1 MAAFRF
7 EAIDINGKV
16 SQGVVEADSLKL
28 ARTRLRDMGLAP
40 VKVESLNDQQQSQTA
55 TRQTGVAESG
65 TSPLFRRNKISS
77 YDLSQFTRQLSIL
90 LNAGLNIEH
99 SLAATA
105 EQIEKKELKELLLS
119 IRADVMAGNSLSR
132 AMMSYPAVFDDTY
145 CAIISAGEQSGELP
159 LVLDRLASY
168 IESRHV
174 LRQKVI
180 AAFIYPALITLTSIL
195 VVGALLIYVVPQ
207 IVTVFQ
213 QSKQALPLLTVAMIF
228 ISDVL
233 RSIWLYLLALIII
246 ATLLVNR
253 ALQNKTYRH
262 LIDVQLLKL
271 PIIGKLILS
280 INTAKFANTLA
291 ILVGSGVPIIT
302 ALHGAARSTPLLPM
316 KQAILDAIDLVKDG
330 GNLSRALK
338 ESLLFPPV
346 LIHLIANAEQTG
358 NLEHMLDSAATQQEN
373 EVNHKIVILTS
384 LLEPVLIIVMGGIVM
399 LIVLAVMLP
408 IIQINQLI
416 H

>member
-65 TSPLFRRNKISS
+65 TGPLFRRNKISS

-233 RSIWLYLLALIII
+233 RSIWLYLLAVIII

-316 KQAILDAIDLVKDG
+316 KQAILDAINLVKDG

>member
-16 SQGVVEADSLKL
+16 SQGVVDADSLKL

-40 VKVESLNDQQQSQTA
+40 VKVETLHEQQQTPTSTNQLENGQSK
-55 TRQTGVAESG
+55 TRQ
-65 TSPLFRRNKISS
+65 LFTRNKISS
-77 YDLSQFTRQLSIL
+77 YDQSQFTRQLSIL

-99 SLAATA
+99 ALAATA
-105 EQIEKKELKELLLS
+105 EQIEKQALKELLLA
-119 IRADVMAGNSLSR
+119 IRAEVMAGNSLSR
-132 AMMSYPAVFDDTY
+132 AMMIFPEVFDDTY
-145 CAIISAGEQSGELP
+145 CAIISAGEQSGQLP

-168 IESRHV
+168 IESRHI

-213 QSKQALPLLTVAMIF
+213 QSKQSLPLLTVAMIF

-233 RSIWLYLLALIII
+233 RSIWLYMLALIII
-246 ATLLVNR
+246 ALLLMNR
-253 ALQNKTYRH
+253 ALQNKTYRY

-271 PIIGKLILS
+271 PILGKLILS

-302 ALHGAARSTPLLPM
+302 ALQGAARSTPLLPM
-316 KQAILDAIDLVKDG
+316 KQAILDAINLVKDG

-338 ESLLFPPV
+338 ESQLFPPV

-373 EVNHKIVILTS
+373 EINHKIIILTG

>member
-16 SQGVVEADSLKL
+16 SQGVVDADSLKL

-40 VKVESLNDQQQSQTA
+40 VKVETLSDHQQPQTQA
-55 TRQTGVAESG
+55 KQ
-65 TSPLFRRNKISS
+65 LFKSNKISS
-77 YDLSQFTRQLSIL
+77 YDQSQLTRQLSIL
-90 LNAGLNIEH
+90 LNAGLSIER

-105 EQIEKKELKELLLS
+105 EQIEKQALKELLLS
-119 IRADVMAGNSLSR
+119 IRAEVMAGNSLSR
-132 AMMSYPAVFDDTY
+132 AMMIFPEVFDDTY

-168 IESRHV
+168 IESRHL

-180 AAFIYPALITLTSIL
+180 AAFIYPALITLTSML

-207 IVTVFQ
+207 IISVFQ
-213 QSKQALPLLTVAMIF
+213 QSKQTLPFLTVAMIF
-228 ISDVL
+228 ISDLL
-233 RSIWLYLLALIII
+233 RAIWLYLVALVV
-246 ATLLVNR
+246 AVALLINS
-253 ALQNKTYRH
+253 ALQHSSYRSFIH
-262 LIDVQLLKL
+262 AQLLKL
-271 PIIGKLILS
+271 PILGKLILS
-280 INTAKFANTLA
+280 LNTAKFANTLA
-291 ILVGSGVPIIT
+291 ILVGSGVPIIN
-302 ALHGAARSTPLLPM
+302 ALHGAARSTSLLPM
-316 KQAILDAIDLVKDG
+316 KNAILDAINLVKDG
-330 GNLSRALK
+330 GNLSRSLE
-338 ESLLFPPV
+338 ESRLFPPV

-358 NLEHMLDSAATQQEN
+358 NLERMLDSAASQQEN
-373 EVNHKIVILTS
+373 EVNHKVVILTS
-384 LLEPVLIIVMGGIVM
+384 LLEPVLIMVMGGIVM

>member
-16 SQGVVEADSLKL
+16 SQGVVDADSLKL

-40 VKVESLNDQQQSQTA
+40 VKVETLHDQQQTPNSTNQLEA
-55 TRQTGVAESG
+55 GQSKTRQLFTG
-65 TSPLFRRNKISS
+65 NKISS

-99 SLAATA
+99 ALAATA
-105 EQIEKKELKELLLS
+105 EQIEKQALKELLLAL
-119 IRADVMAGNSLSR
+119 RAEVMAGNSLSR

-213 QSKQALPLLTVAMIF
+213 QSKQTLPLLTVAMIF

-246 ATLLVNR
+246 ATWLVNR

-271 PIIGKLILS
+271 PILGKLILS

-338 ESLLFPPV
+338 ESQLFPPV

-373 EVNHKIVILTS
+373 EVNHKIVILTG
-384 LLEPVLIIVMGGIVM
+384 LLEPLLIIVMGGIVM

>member
-16 SQGVVEADSLKL
+16 SQGVVDADSLKL

-40 VKVESLNDQQQSQTA
+40 VKVETLHDQQQTPNSTNQLEA
-55 TRQTGVAESG
+55 GQSKTRQLFTG
-65 TSPLFRRNKISS
+65 NKISS

-99 SLAATA
+99 ALAATA
-105 EQIEKKELKELLLS
+105 EQIEKKELKELLLAL
-119 IRADVMAGNSLSR
+119 RAEVMAGNSLSR

-213 QSKQALPLLTVAMIF
+213 QSKQTLPLLTVAMIF

-246 ATLLVNR
+246 ATWLVNR

-271 PIIGKLILS
+271 PILGKLILS

-338 ESLLFPPV
+338 ESQLFPPV

>member
-7 EAIDINGKV
+7 EAIDIKGKV
-16 SQGVVEADSLKL
+16 SQGVVDADSLKL

-40 VKVESLNDQQQSQTA
+40 VKVESLNDQQQTQ

-65 TSPLFRRNKISS
+65 TGPLFRRNKISS

-99 SLAATA
+99 ALAATA
-105 EQIEKKELKELLLS
+105 EQIEKQALKELLLAL
-119 IRADVMAGNSLSR
+119 RAEVMAGNSLSR
-132 AMMSYPAVFDDTY
+132 AMMSYPAMFDDTY

-246 ATLLVNR
+246 ATWLVNR

-271 PIIGKLILS
+271 PILGKLILS

-338 ESLLFPPV
+338 ESQLFPPV

-373 EVNHKIVILTS
+373 EVNHKIVILTG

>member
-1 MAAFRF
+1 
-7 EAIDINGKV
+7 
-16 SQGVVEADSLKL
+16 
-28 ARTRLRDMGLAP
+28 
-40 VKVESLNDQQQSQTA
+40 
-55 TRQTGVAESG
+55 
-65 TSPLFRRNKISS
+65 
-77 YDLSQFTRQLSIL
+77 
-90 LNAGLNIEH
+90 
-99 SLAATA
+99 
-105 EQIEKKELKELLLS
+105 
-119 IRADVMAGNSLSR
+119 
-132 AMMSYPAVFDDTY
+132 
-145 CAIISAGEQSGELP
+145 
-159 LVLDRLASY
+159 
-168 IESRHV
+168 
-174 LRQKVI
+174 
-180 AAFIYPALITLTSIL
+180 
-195 VVGALLIYVVPQ
+195 
-207 IVTVFQ
+207 
-213 QSKQALPLLTVAMIF
+213 MIF

-246 ATLLVNR
+246 ATWLVNR
-253 ALQNKTYRH
+253 ALQHKTYRH

-271 PIIGKLILS
+271 PILGKLILS

-338 ESLLFPPV
+338 ESQLFPPV

-373 EVNHKIVILTS
+373 EVNHKIVILTG
-384 LLEPVLIIVMGGIVM
+384 LLEPLLIIVMGGIVM

>member
-16 SQGVVEADSLKL
+16 SQGVVDADSLKL

-40 VKVESLNDQQQSQTA
+40 VKVETLHDQQQTPNSTNQLEA
-55 TRQTGVAESG
+55 GQSKTR
-65 TSPLFRRNKISS
+65 PLFSRNKISS

-99 SLAATA
+99 ALAATA
-105 EQIEKKELKELLLS
+105 EQIEKQALKELLLAL
-119 IRADVMAGNSLSR
+119 RAEVMAGNSLSR
-132 AMMSYPAVFDDTY
+132 AMMSYPAVLDDTY

-213 QSKQALPLLTVAMIF
+213 QSKQTLPLLTVAMIF

-246 ATLLVNR
+246 ATWLVNR

-271 PIIGKLILS
+271 PILGKLILS

-338 ESLLFPPV
+338 ESQLFPPV

-373 EVNHKIVILTS
+373 EVNHKIVILTG
-384 LLEPVLIIVMGGIVM
+384 LLEPLLIIVMGGIVM